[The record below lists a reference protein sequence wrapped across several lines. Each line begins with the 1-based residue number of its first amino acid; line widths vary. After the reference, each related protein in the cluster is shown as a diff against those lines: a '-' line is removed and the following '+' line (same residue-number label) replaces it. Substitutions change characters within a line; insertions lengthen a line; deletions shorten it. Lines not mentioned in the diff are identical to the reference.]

1 MSFLARLKKMV
12 AGTGRGIAVGGGTS
26 PVRQKFDQFKEVLRC
41 NNRALEIIA
50 DMGVKLSGDYVFD
63 RHYAE
68 TSFEAISD
76 AVLKSVHALNALC
89 NNCYRDLYGVYD
101 DITARL
107 LRVVEQRE
115 DREGPVTLMLE
126 EVTRDYGIIAGGKNG
141 HLGQIAHDLRLP
153 VPEGFVITTRAYHDV
168 IDFND
173 LRDQVTRFEALIA
186 DMETPEEEIDGPRE
200 ELRQR
205 ALEMRPPPGLM
216 SEIGSRLQRL
226 KAAFG
231 DDLRLAVRSSAREE
245 DMDFS
250 FAGQYETVLAV
261 AADVDSVFDAYRR
274 VVASLF
280 CPHAVRYRRTV
291 LPGEGQVAMAVGCQ
305 RMIDAAAS
313 GILYTEYP
321 SDPGADVILIVANW
335 GQGEAIA
342 KGEVPTDA
350 FTVARTPALEI
361 RDRQIAEKTRGL
373 YPAGE
378 GGLAYRPIA
387 EDDRRRPC
395 LRDDQIRELARMALR
410 LENYFKHPQDVEW
423 ALSDDGQLYIL
434 QSRRLVLQERR
445 PQEKSLPD
453 LLEKY
458 EVISR
463 ERGKVAQMGIGAG
476 PVSIIRGY
484 EELDRIPEG
493 AVLVSTRDMPRF
505 ALVMDRVS
513 AVVTEV
519 GTRVSHMATICR
531 EFGVPCLVNVEG
543 ILERVEEGMEITVD
557 AEDRCIYKGRV
568 AELLAYRDSESLNV
582 FESPAFRL
590 LRRILNMVTPLNL
603 VDPLLE
609 EFSLDRCRSYHD
621 ILRYVHEKAVQEM
634 VRLGHDE
641 RQLLKNHLKR
651 DLDLPIPTGI
661 IVIDIGGGLRP
672 EAPPDRVGF
681 TDITSIPLKAVLEG
695 MLFPDVWHRESMNVG
710 FRDMVT
716 SIVNAPADSLS
727 GQYSGHNIAIV
738 TGEYVNLSLRFGY
751 HFNILDAFCGEV
763 TRDNHLYFRFVGG
776 ATDISKRSRR
786 ARLIAEILEA
796 FDLHVQTRGDV
807 VTGRLGGLARRDME
821 HTLNILGRLIG
832 FTRQLDVCMDS
843 DEVVSRYVEAFLN
856 GDYGIVRADLG

>member
-1 MSFLARLKKMV
+1 M
-12 AGTGRGIAVGGGTS
+12 GDGQS
-26 PVRQKFDQFKEVLRC
+26 PVRLKFEKFKEVLRC

-68 TSFEAISD
+68 TSFETISD

-89 NNCYRDLYGVYD
+89 DNSYRDLYGVYD

-107 LRVVEQRE
+107 RRIVEQRE
-115 DREGPVTLMLE
+115 DREGPTTLMLQ
-126 EVTRDYGIIAGGKNG
+126 EVTRDYGIIAGGKNS
-141 HLGQIAHDLRLP
+141 HLGQILRDLDLP

-168 IDFND
+168 IDFNG
-173 LRDQVTRFEALIA
+173 LRDRVARFEELVADPDTPDEDIDAARGELERQAL
-186 DMETPEEEIDGPRE
+186 D
-200 ELRQR
+200 
-205 ALEMRPPPGLM
+205 MRPPPALM
-216 SEIGSRLQRL
+216 AEMMSRLRRL
-226 KAAFG
+226 TEPFG
-231 DDLRLAVRSSAREE
+231 DSLRLAVRSSAREE

-250 FAGQYETVLAV
+250 FAGQYETVLGVPAGEH
-261 AADVDSVFDAYRR
+261 SVFEAYRR

-280 CPHAVRYRRTV
+280 GRHAVRYRRTV
-291 LPGEGQVAMAVGCQ
+291 LPGEGQMAMAVGCQ
-305 RMIDAAAS
+305 RMIDAVAS

-321 SDPGADVILIVANW
+321 LDPDADVILIVGAW

-342 KGEVPTDA
+342 RGEIPTDS
-350 FTVARTPALEI
+350 FSVARTAGLEI
-361 RDRQIAEKTRGL
+361 RDRQIAAKTRGL
-373 YPAGE
+373 YPGE
-378 GGLAYRPIA
+378 GDGLVFRPVPA
-387 EDDRRRPC
+387 SESRRACLEDG
-395 LRDDQIRELARMALR
+395 QIRELARMALR

-423 ALSDDGQLYIL
+423 ALSRDHGFYIL
-434 QSRRLVLQERR
+434 QSRRLVLQGSRQ
-445 PQEKSLPD
+445 QEKSLPD

-463 ERGKVAQMGIGAG
+463 DRGKVAQMGIGAG
-476 PVSIIRGY
+476 PVSVIRGY

-493 AVLVSTRDMPRF
+493 AVLVSSRDMPRF
-505 ALVMDRVS
+505 ALVMDRIS

-543 ILERVEEGMEITVD
+543 ILALVEEGMEVTVD
-557 AEDRCIYKGRV
+557 AEDRCIYRGRV
-568 AELLAYRDSESLNV
+568 TELLAYRDSESLNV
-582 FESPAFRL
+582 FESPAFRM

-609 EFSLDRCRSYHD
+609 AFSLDRCRTYHD

-634 VRLGHDE
+634 VKLGQDEKRLL
-641 RQLLKNHLKR
+641 RNHLKR

-661 IVIDIGGGLRP
+661 IVIDIGGGLGQD
-672 EAPPDRVGF
+672 APADRVRF
-681 TDITSIPLKAVLEG
+681 TDITSIPFKAVLEG
-695 MLFPDVWHRESMNVG
+695 MLFPDVWHREAMNVG

-786 ARLIAEILEA
+786 ARLIAEILKA
-796 FDLHVQTRGDV
+796 FDLNVKTRGDV
-807 VTGRLGGLARRDME
+807 VTGRLGGLTRRDME

-832 FTRQLDVCMDS
+832 FTRQLDVCMDG
-843 DEVVSRYVEAFLN
+843 DEVIDRYVEAFLN
-856 GDYGIVRADLG
+856 GDYGIVREDLGAGPRDVD

>member
-1 MSFLARLKKMV
+1 MGFLKQLKRIL
-12 AGTGRGIAVGGGTS
+12 AGSERTASTGDGQS
-26 PVRQKFDQFKEVLRC
+26 PVRLKFDKFKEVLRC

-68 TSFEAISD
+68 TAFEAISD

-89 NNCYRDLYGVYD
+89 DNSYRDLYGVYD

-107 LRVVEQRE
+107 RRVVEQRE
-115 DREGPVTLMLE
+115 DREGPATLLLQE
-126 EVTRDYGIIAGGKNG
+126 ITREYAIIAGGKNS
-141 HLGQIAHDLRLP
+141 HLGQITRDLGLP
-153 VPEGFVITTRAYHDV
+153 VPEGFVITTRAYHDAV
-168 IDFND
+168 DFNG
-173 LRDQVTRFEALIA
+173 LREEVARFEELVADPDAPDDDIDAVRGDLEQQVLNMRPSPALMA
-186 DMETPEEEIDGPRE
+186 EISSR
-200 ELRQR
+200 LRQLT
-205 ALEMRPPPGLM
+205 ATCGEG
-216 SEIGSRLQRL
+216 
-226 KAAFG
+226 
-231 DDLRLAVRSSAREE
+231 LRLAVRSSAREE

-250 FAGQYETVLAV
+250 FAGQYETVLGV
-261 AADVDSVFDAYRR
+261 PADESSVFQAYRR

-280 CPHAVRYRRTV
+280 GRHAVRYRRTV

-305 RMIDAAAS
+305 RMVDAVAS
-313 GILYTEYP
+313 GILYSEYP
-321 SDPGADVILIVANW
+321 FESGANVVLIVGAW

-342 KGEVPTDA
+342 RGEVPTDA
-350 FTVARTPALEI
+350 FSVDRTAGLEI
-361 RDRQIAEKTRGL
+361 RDRQIAVKTKGL
-373 YPAGE
+373 YPQKE
-378 GGLAYRPIA
+378 GGLAYRPVPA
-387 EDDRRRPC
+387 ADSRRAC
-395 LRDDQIRELARMALR
+395 LQDEQIRELARMALR

-423 ALSDDGQLYIL
+423 ALSRDGRPYIL
-434 QSRRLVLQERR
+434 QSRRLVLKDER

-463 ERGKVAQMGIGAG
+463 DRGKVAQMGIGAG

-493 AVLVSTRDMPRF
+493 AVLVSSRDMPRF

-543 ILERVEEGMEITVD
+543 ILERVQEGMEVTVD

-568 AELLAYRDSESLNV
+568 PELLAYRDSESLNV

-609 EFSLDRCRSYHD
+609 AFSLDRCRSYHD

-634 VRLGHDE
+634 VELGQDEKRLL
-641 RQLLKNHLKR
+641 RNHLKR

-661 IVIDIGGGLRP
+661 IVIDIGGGLSVD
-672 EAPPDRVGF
+672 APPDRVRF
-681 TDITSIPLKAVLEG
+681 TDITSIPFKAVLEG
-695 MLFPDVWHRESMNVG
+695 MLFPDVWHREAMSVG

-751 HFNILDAFCGEV
+751 HFNILDAYCGEV

-786 ARLIAEILEA
+786 ARLIAEILKA
-796 FDLHVQTRGDV
+796 FDLNVKTRGDV

-832 FTRQLDVCMDS
+832 FTRQLDVCMDG
-843 DEVVSRYVEAFLN
+843 DEVVNRYVEAFLN